1 LNMVSQALIK
11 VQNRLQQIATENEVL
26 LAVSEPLELSLQ
38 LKENAIVI
46 CGELGRGK
54 SSLIDALLER
64 SLLVVNLPPS
74 LSIFQS
80 YPILITQEKPGSIK
94 AHLAENKIV
103 TLDLESLTPAQ
114 FEAWGSKL
122 KWLDIRAEMPQF
134 PIASQLIEAPNFG
147 SADFETQMEL
157 LLEQLR
163 YVVLVVDANRDLT
176 WEDARFLKSLPASV
190 ESVIIVAN
198 NKLADAPSDNF
209 ERLEQ
214 GINTLRLSQPFELF
228 EVSVQSAIAN
238 PENSDWQRLR
248 TRLIDLAQAATEG
261 SKHRPVKARASQMLK
276 VAETLQAK
284 IIKKAQSSTSRV
296 TKSDQAD
303 PQRAAELR
311 QRQRLIQ
318 DVIEDQADDI
328 LRTVRDSLE
337 AFTFQLGRDLQ
348 ERRKDPRLI
357 QQELQQW
364 LSREEQRVQTRL
376 KRHFN
381 SILDDTNYAVG
392 SDYTLNVQLEEI
404 RINRIESAEPP
415 SAIEAFL
422 AENPQLA
429 SISAGIATALAT
441 LPWVGRFFVSLSVGG
456 VVATFTWFLA
466 DRLLLSR
473 QERAKI
479 PDLSTVLLP
488 QFERNVRTNAKRLSK
503 TVERAFNDAIAPTQ
517 ALTES
522 RETHHPVQAEL
533 NQIIAE
539 LTAMIQ

>member
-1 LNMVSQALIK
+1 MVPQALI
-11 VQNRLQQIATENEVL
+11 QIQTRLQNIATENEVL

-54 SSLIDALLER
+54 SSLINALLEQP
-64 SLLVVNLPPS
+64 LLVVDLPPS
-74 LSIFQS
+74 LSIFQT
-80 YPILITQEKPGSIK
+80 YPILITQERPSSIK
-94 AHLAENKIV
+94 AHLAENQIV
-103 TLDLESLTPAQ
+103 TLGIESLTPNQ

-122 KWLDIRAEMPQF
+122 KWLDIRADLPQF
-134 PIASQLIEAPNFG
+134 PIGSQLIEAPNFG
-147 SADFETQMEL
+147 SADFEIQMEL

-163 YVVLVVDANRDLT
+163 HVVLVVDANRDLT
-176 WEDARFLKSLPASV
+176 WEDTRFLKSLPARV
-190 ESVIIVAN
+190 ESVIVVAN
-198 NKLADAPSDNF
+198 NKFANVPSDNF

-214 GINTLRLSQPFELF
+214 GINALRLSQPIELF
-228 EVSVQSAIAN
+228 EVSVQTAISN
-238 PENSDWQRLR
+238 LEDSNWQQLR
-248 TRLIDLAQAATEG
+248 TRFIDLMQAATEG
-261 SKHRPVKARASQMLK
+261 SKHRPAKARASQLLK

-284 IIKKAQSSTSRV
+284 IIKKAKFPPSRV
-296 TKSDQAD
+296 AQSDQVD
-303 PQRAAELR
+303 TQRAAELR

-348 ERRKDPRLI
+348 ERHKDPRNI

-364 LSREEQRVQTRL
+364 LSQEEQRVQKRL

-392 SDYTLNVQLEEI
+392 SDYTLSVQLEEI
-404 RINRIESAEPP
+404 RINRIESAETP

-503 TVERAFNDAIAPTQ
+503 TVERAFNDAIAPPQ
-517 ALTES
+517 APTRS
-522 RETHHPVQAEL
+522 RETHHPVQDEL
-533 NQIIAE
+533 NQMIAE
-539 LTAMIQ
+539 LTAMTR

>member
-1 LNMVSQALIK
+1 MVPQALIQI
-11 VQNRLQQIATENEVL
+11 QNRLQRIATESEVL

-54 SSLIDALLER
+54 SSLINALLEQP
-64 SLLVVNLPPS
+64 LLVVNLPSS
-74 LSIFQS
+74 LSIFQT
-80 YPILITQEKPGSIK
+80 YPILITQEKSGSIK
-94 AHLAENKIV
+94 AYLADSQIV
-103 TLDLESLTPAQ
+103 TLGIESLTPAQ
-114 FEAWGSKL
+114 FEVWGSKL
-122 KWLDIRAEMPQF
+122 KWLDVRVEIPQF
-134 PIASQLIEAPNFG
+134 PIESQLIESPSFS
-147 SADFETQMEL
+147 SADFETQIEL

-163 YVVLVVDANRDLT
+163 HVVLVIDANRELT
-176 WEDARFLKSLPASV
+176 WQDARFLKSLPASL
-190 ESVIIVAN
+190 ESVIVVAN
-198 NKLADAPSDNF
+198 NKLANAPSDNF
-209 ERLEQ
+209 ARLEQ
-214 GINTLRLSQPFELF
+214 GINALGLSQQIDLF
-228 EVSVQSAIAN
+228 EVSVQAAITN
-238 PENSDWQRLR
+238 PEDSNWQRLR
-248 TRLIDLAQAATEG
+248 TRLIDLAQAPTEE
-261 SKHRPVKARASQMLK
+261 SKRRPSQAQASQLLK

-284 IIKKAQSSTSRV
+284 IIKKAQFSTSRIA
-296 TKSDQAD
+296 KSDQAD
-303 PQRAAELR
+303 PQRTVELR

-381 SILDDTNYAVG
+381 SILDDTNYAVR
-392 SDYTLNVQLEEI
+392 SDYTLSIQLEEI
-404 RINRIESAEPP
+404 RINRIESAETP

-473 QERAKI
+473 QERSKI

-488 QFERNVRTNAKRLSK
+488 QFERNVRTNSKRLSK

-517 ALTES
+517 ASTRS
-522 RETHHPVQAEL
+522 RETHNPVQDEL

>member
-1 LNMVSQALIK
+1 MVPQSLI
-11 VQNRLQQIATENEVL
+11 QIQTRLQHIATENEVL
-26 LAVSEPLELSLQ
+26 LAVSQPLELSLE

-54 SSLIDALLER
+54 SSLINALLEKP
-64 SLLVVNLPPS
+64 LLVVNLPPS
-74 LSIFQS
+74 LSILQT
-80 YPILITQEKPGSIK
+80 YPILITQEQPSSIK
-94 AHLAENKIV
+94 AYLADNQIA
-103 TLDLESLTPAQ
+103 TLRIESFTPAQ

-122 KWLDIRAEMPQF
+122 KWLDIRAEMSQF
-134 PIASQLIEAPNFG
+134 PIGSQFIEAPSFG
-147 SADFETQMEL
+147 SADFEAQMEL

-163 YVVLVVDANRDLT
+163 HVILVIDANRDLT
-176 WEDARFLKSLPASV
+176 RQDARFLNSLPANV
-190 ESVIIVAN
+190 ESLIIVAN
-198 NKLADAPSDNF
+198 NKLANAPSDNF
-209 ERLEQ
+209 ERLEK
-214 GINTLRLSQPFELF
+214 GINALGLSHPVDLF
-228 EVSVQSAIAN
+228 EVSVQASIAN
-238 PENSDWQRLR
+238 PENSNWQRLQ
-248 TRLIDLAQAATEG
+248 TRLIDLMQAATDG
-261 SKHRPVKARASQMLK
+261 SKHRPVKARASQLLK

-284 IIKKAQSSTSRV
+284 IIKKAQFSTSRV
-296 TKSDQAD
+296 AQPDQAD
-303 PQRAAELR
+303 VQRAGELR

-318 DVIEDQADDI
+318 DVIEDQADDV

-348 ERRKDPRLI
+348 ARRQDPRNI
-357 QQELQQW
+357 QQDLQQW
-364 LSREEQRVQTRL
+364 LSQEEQRVQTRL

-392 SDYTLNVQLEEI
+392 SDYTLSVQLEEI
-404 RINRIESAEPP
+404 RINRIESADPP

-429 SISAGIATALAT
+429 SISAGVATALAT

-488 QFERNVRTNAKRLSK
+488 QFERNVRMNANRLSK

-517 ALTES
+517 SPTRS
-522 RETHHPVQAEL
+522 RETHSPVQDKL
-533 NQIIAE
+533 NQIITE